1 MRVLLLLRGSAGCG
15 KSTWIEQNGL
25 KPYTLSADD
34 IRLLCQSP
42 IMQVDGTEGIS
53 QANDNVTWKT
63 LFNLLEVRMQ
73 KGEFTVIDA
82 TNSKTSE
89 MNRYKEMCGTYRY
102 RIFCVDFTDIP
113 IEEVK
118 RRNANR
124 DELKRVPDEVI
135 DKMYSR
141 FATQK
146 IPSGI
151 KVIKP
156 DELDTIWMKIFD
168 MSEYKRI
175 HHIGDIHGCNTALQ
189 KYLSDNGG
197 IKDDEM
203 YIFTGDYIDRGLEN
217 ADVIKFLISIM
228 NKKNVLMLE
237 GNHECYH
244 KDTEVLTK
252 DGWKLLKDIDI
263 NNDLVA
269 QFNMNN
275 NIIDF
280 AKPLEKIVNF
290 SNELILIEGF
300 DTKQIVTMNHDVV
313 YGNEKIKAKDFL
325 NKDKITQQKFILSG
339 YSNNN
344 PYDIDDNVLRLL
356 VWIISD
362 GTIVDNS
369 KYNINSI
376 KRRIQFKFSRK
387 DKIENLTKLLDEMK
401 IVYTIKPVGN
411 KREDRK
417 QPYLIR
423 IYGNIARFYCDKLLN
438 GVKHYPLFFKELNR
452 RQTLIVLEELLKTD
466 ATSKSEIKIDW
477 SCINKNDVDIIQEMC
492 IRNGIS
498 CTYKLRDNSCGFNK
512 NGQIYWVSIK
522 PYGVFTSNQIKIE
535 TINYNDNVYCLT
547 MPKGTLVTRI
557 DGKVAFSGNCHIW
570 KYAHGCQS
578 YSKEFELITKPQL
591 ENARIDKKDIR
602 QLYRKLGQCAYYK
615 YGNNTF
621 LVTHAGLSTLPK
633 NLSCVATD
641 QMIRG
646 VGNYNDF
653 EKVAETFLKTTSE
666 NVYQIHGHR
675 NTKGLPVQVNDR
687 VFNLEGKVEFG
698 GSLRCV
704 QVDKDGI
711 HTVEVENTVYK
722 TPEMKNEQT
731 VTSSSIADTLI
742 ALRSNKYIQ
751 EKRFGNISSFNFTN
765 KAFYNKVWDE
775 QTTKARGLYLDT
787 IKGKVAARAY
797 EKFFNINERPE
808 TKFDMLQYKLQFPVT
823 AYVKENGFLGIVSYN
838 EYEDD
843 LFIASKSTIDSQFA
857 QWLKEMLYEK
867 VSAKNIEKM
876 KEFIK
881 EHNVS
886 FVFECVDMKND
897 PHIIEY
903 PNSELFLLDIVQND
917 MNFSKYEYDAMVN
930 IANQF
935 GITPKEKAFEIATW
949 QEFFDWYYDILEE
962 DYEYNGRKIEGFVIE
977 DSIGYMTKLKLT
989 YYNFWKFMRSI
1000 SHEAIK
1006 KGYIQKTSALTTP
1019 TANEYYA
1026 WVRKLHDVEDKDSI
1040 PKDICTLRRLFYK
1053 DKIQNLN
1060 FER

>member
-42 IMQVDGTEGIS
+42 IMQVDGTEAIS
-53 QANDNVTWKT
+53 QANDSVTWKT
-63 LFNLLEVRMQ
+63 LFNLLEVRME

-89 MNRYKEMCGTYRY
+89 MNRYKEMCDTYRY

-124 DELKRVPDEVI
+124 EELKRVPDEVI

-141 FATQK
+141 FTTQK

-156 DELDTIWMKIFD
+156 DELDTIWMKMFD
-168 MSEYKRI
+168 MSDYKMV

-197 IKDDEM
+197 IKDDEF

-217 ADVIKFLISIM
+217 ADVVKFLISIM

-237 GNHECYH
+237 GNHERWLWLYA
-244 KDTEVLTK
+244 
-252 DGWKLLKDIDI
+252 
-263 NNDLVA
+263 NN
-269 QFNMNN
+269 
-275 NIIDF
+275 
-280 AKPLEKIVNF
+280 
-290 SNELILIEGF
+290 
-300 DTKQIVTMNHDVV
+300 
-313 YGNEKIKAKDFL
+313 
-325 NKDKITQQKFILSG
+325 
-339 YSNNN
+339 
-344 PYDIDDNVLRLL
+344 
-356 VWIISD
+356 
-362 GTIVDNS
+362 
-369 KYNINSI
+369 
-376 KRRIQFKFSRK
+376 
-387 DKIENLTKLLDEMK
+387 
-401 IVYTIKPVGN
+401 
-411 KREDRK
+411 
-417 QPYLIR
+417 
-423 IYGNIARFYCDKLLN
+423 
-438 GVKHYPLFFKELNR
+438 
-452 RQTLIVLEELLKTD
+452 
-466 ATSKSEIKIDW
+466 
-477 SCINKNDVDIIQEMC
+477 
-492 IRNGIS
+492 
-498 CTYKLRDNSCGFNK
+498 CT
-512 NGQIYWVSIK
+512 
-522 PYGVFTSNQIKIE
+522 
-535 TINYNDNVYCLT
+535 
-547 MPKGTLVTRI
+547 
-557 DGKVAFSGNCHIW
+557 GK
-570 KYAHGCQS
+570 
-578 YSKEFELITKPQL
+578 SKEFELITKPQL

-602 QLYRKLGQCAYYK
+602 QLYRRLGQCAYYR
-615 YGNNTF
+615 YGDNIY

-641 QMIRG
+641 QMIKG

-653 EKVAETFLKTTSE
+653 EKIAETFLKTTPE

-687 VFNLEGKVEFG
+687 VFNLEGRVEFG

-704 QVDKDGI
+704 QIDKDGI
-711 HTVEVENTVYK
+711 RTVETENTVYK
-722 TPEMKNEQT
+722 TPEMQSEQT
-731 VTSSSIADTLI
+731 VTNSSIADTII

-751 EKRFGNISSFNFTN
+751 EKKFGNISSFNFTN
-765 KAFYNKVWDE
+765 KAFYDKVWDE
-775 QTTKARGLYLDT
+775 QTTKARGLYIDT
-787 IKGKVAARAY
+787 MKGKVAARAY
-797 EKFFNINERPE
+797 DKFFNINERPE

-843 LFIASKSTIDSQFA
+843 LFVASKSTVDSQFA
-857 QWLKEMLYEK
+857 QWFKEMLYEK
-867 VSAKNIEKM
+867 VSSENIEQM

-897 PHIIEY
+897 PHIIDY

-917 MNFSKYEYDAMVN
+917 MNFAKYEYDAMVD

-949 QEFFDWYYDILEE
+949 QDFFDWYYDVLEE

-977 DSIGYMTKLKLT
+977 DSVGYMTKLKLA

-1000 SHEAIK
+1000 SHEAIRN
-1006 KGYIQKTSALTTP
+1006 GYIKKTSTLTTP
-1019 TANEYYA
+1019 IANEYYA
-1026 WVRKLHDVEDKDSI
+1026 WVRKLHDVEDRESV
-1040 PKDICTLRRLFYK
+1040 PKDICTLRNLFYK
-1053 DKIQNLN
+1053 D
-1060 FER
+1060 RA

>member
-1 MRVLLLLRGSAGCG
+1 MRILLLLRGSAGCG

-89 MNRYKEMCGTYRY
+89 MNRYKEMCNTYRY

-124 DELKRVPDEVI
+124 EVLKRVPEEAI

-156 DELDTIWMKIFD
+156 DELDTIWMKMFD
-168 MSEYKRI
+168 LSKYKKI

-197 IKDDEM
+197 LKDDEM

-217 ADVIKFLISIM
+217 ADVVKFLISIM

-237 GNHECYH
+237 GNHERWLWLYA
-244 KDTEVLTK
+244 
-252 DGWKLLKDIDI
+252 
-263 NNDLVA
+263 NDC
-269 QFNMNN
+269 
-275 NIIDF
+275 
-280 AKPLEKIVNF
+280 
-290 SNELILIEGF
+290 
-300 DTKQIVTMNHDVV
+300 
-313 YGNEKIKAKDFL
+313 
-325 NKDKITQQKFILSG
+325 
-339 YSNNN
+339 
-344 PYDIDDNVLRLL
+344 
-356 VWIISD
+356 
-362 GTIVDNS
+362 
-369 KYNINSI
+369 
-376 KRRIQFKFSRK
+376 
-387 DKIENLTKLLDEMK
+387 
-401 IVYTIKPVGN
+401 VG
-411 KREDRK
+411 K
-417 QPYLIR
+417 
-423 IYGNIARFYCDKLLN
+423 
-438 GVKHYPLFFKELNR
+438 
-452 RQTLIVLEELLKTD
+452 
-466 ATSKSEIKIDW
+466 
-477 SCINKNDVDIIQEMC
+477 
-492 IRNGIS
+492 
-498 CTYKLRDNSCGFNK
+498 
-512 NGQIYWVSIK
+512 
-522 PYGVFTSNQIKIE
+522 
-535 TINYNDNVYCLT
+535 
-547 MPKGTLVTRI
+547 
-557 DGKVAFSGNCHIW
+557 
-570 KYAHGCQS
+570 
-578 YSKEFELITKPQL
+578 SKEFELITRPQL
-591 ENARIDKKDIR
+591 EEAKIDKKDIR
-602 QLYRKLGQCAYYK
+602 QLYRKFGQCAYYK
-615 YGNNTF
+615 YGDNIY

-633 NLSCVATD
+633 NLSYVATD

-653 EKVAETFLKTTSE
+653 EKVAETFLVTTPD

-675 NTKGLPVQVNDR
+675 NTKRLPVQVNDR
-687 VFNLEGKVEFG
+687 VFNLEGRVEFG
-698 GSLRCV
+698 GDLRCV
-704 QVDKDGI
+704 QIDKDGI
-711 HTVEVENTVYK
+711 HIVEVENTVYK
-722 TPEMKNEQT
+722 TPEMQSEQT
-731 VTSSSIADTLI
+731 VTSSSVADTII
-742 ALRSNKYIQ
+742 ALRSNRYIQ
-751 EKRFGNISSFNFTN
+751 EKKFGNISSFNFTN
-765 KAFYNKVWDE
+765 KAFYDKVWDE

-787 IKGKVAARAY
+787 MKGKVAARAY
-797 EKFFNINERPE
+797 DKFFNVNERPE

-857 QWLKEMLYEK
+857 QWFREMLYEK
-867 VSAKNIEKM
+867 VSSENIQKM

-917 MNFSKYEYDAMVN
+917 MEFSKYEYDTMVD

-935 GITPKEKAFEIATW
+935 GLTPKEKAFEIATW

-977 DSIGYMTKLKLT
+977 DSVGYMTKLKLA

-1000 SHEAIK
+1000 SHETIRS
-1006 KGYIQKTSALTTP
+1006 GYIRKTSALTTP

-1026 WVRKLHDVEDKDSI
+1026 WVRKLHDVEDKESI
-1040 PKDICTLRRLFYK
+1040 PKDICTLRSLFYK
-1053 DKIQNLN
+1053 DKANI
-1060 FER
+1060 

>member
-42 IMQVDGTEGIS
+42 TMQVDGTVGIS

-63 LFNLLEVRMQ
+63 LFNLLEVRME

-89 MNRYKEMCGTYRY
+89 MNRYKEMCNTYRY

-124 DELKRVPDEVI
+124 EVLKRVPDEVI

-156 DELDTIWMKIFD
+156 DELDTIWMKMFD
-168 MSEYKRI
+168 MSEYKKI

-217 ADVIKFLISIM
+217 ADVVKFLISIM

-237 GNHECYH
+237 GNHERWLWLYA
-244 KDTEVLTK
+244 
-252 DGWKLLKDIDI
+252 
-263 NNDLVA
+263 NN
-269 QFNMNN
+269 
-275 NIIDF
+275 
-280 AKPLEKIVNF
+280 
-290 SNELILIEGF
+290 
-300 DTKQIVTMNHDVV
+300 
-313 YGNEKIKAKDFL
+313 
-325 NKDKITQQKFILSG
+325 
-339 YSNNN
+339 
-344 PYDIDDNVLRLL
+344 
-356 VWIISD
+356 
-362 GTIVDNS
+362 
-369 KYNINSI
+369 
-376 KRRIQFKFSRK
+376 
-387 DKIENLTKLLDEMK
+387 
-401 IVYTIKPVGN
+401 
-411 KREDRK
+411 
-417 QPYLIR
+417 
-423 IYGNIARFYCDKLLN
+423 
-438 GVKHYPLFFKELNR
+438 
-452 RQTLIVLEELLKTD
+452 
-466 ATSKSEIKIDW
+466 
-477 SCINKNDVDIIQEMC
+477 
-492 IRNGIS
+492 
-498 CTYKLRDNSCGFNK
+498 CT
-512 NGQIYWVSIK
+512 
-522 PYGVFTSNQIKIE
+522 
-535 TINYNDNVYCLT
+535 
-547 MPKGTLVTRI
+547 
-557 DGKVAFSGNCHIW
+557 GK
-570 KYAHGCQS
+570 
-578 YSKEFELITKPQL
+578 SKEFELITKPQL

-615 YGNNTF
+615 YGDNIY

-653 EKVAETFLKTTSE
+653 EKVAETFLATTPE

-675 NTKGLPVQVNDR
+675 NTKGLPVKVNDR
-687 VFNLEGKVEFG
+687 VFNLEGRVEFG

-704 QVDKDGI
+704 QIDKDGI
-711 HTVEVENTVYK
+711 YTVEVENTVYK
-722 TPEMKNEQT
+722 TPEMQSEQT
-731 VTSSSIADTLI
+731 VTNSSIADTII

-751 EKRFGNISSFNFTN
+751 EKKFGNISSFNFTN
-765 KAFYNKVWDE
+765 KAFYDKVWDE

-787 IKGKVAARAY
+787 MKGKVAARAY
-797 EKFFNINERPE
+797 DKFFNINERPE

-857 QWLKEMLYEK
+857 QWFKEMLYEK
-867 VSAKNIEKM
+867 ISTENIEKM

-917 MNFSKYEYDAMVN
+917 MNFTKYEYDTMVD

-949 QEFFDWYYDILEE
+949 QDFFDWYYDILEE

-977 DSIGYMTKLKLT
+977 DSVGYMTKLKLA

-1000 SHEAIK
+1000 SHEAIR

-1053 DKIQNLN
+1053 D
-1060 FER
+1060 RA

>member
-1 MRVLLLLRGSAGCG
+1 MRILLLLRGSAGCG

-89 MNRYKEMCGTYRY
+89 MNRYKEMCSTYRY

-124 DELKRVPDEVI
+124 EVIKRVPEEAI

-156 DELDTIWMKIFD
+156 DELDTIWTKMFD
-168 MSEYKRI
+168 MSKYNKI

-217 ADVIKFLISIM
+217 ADVLKFLISIM

-237 GNHECYH
+237 GNHERWLWLYA
-244 KDTEVLTK
+244 
-252 DGWKLLKDIDI
+252 
-263 NNDLVA
+263 NDC
-269 QFNMNN
+269 
-275 NIIDF
+275 
-280 AKPLEKIVNF
+280 
-290 SNELILIEGF
+290 
-300 DTKQIVTMNHDVV
+300 
-313 YGNEKIKAKDFL
+313 
-325 NKDKITQQKFILSG
+325 
-339 YSNNN
+339 
-344 PYDIDDNVLRLL
+344 
-356 VWIISD
+356 
-362 GTIVDNS
+362 
-369 KYNINSI
+369 
-376 KRRIQFKFSRK
+376 
-387 DKIENLTKLLDEMK
+387 
-401 IVYTIKPVGN
+401 VGN
-411 KREDRK
+411 
-417 QPYLIR
+417 
-423 IYGNIARFYCDKLLN
+423 
-438 GVKHYPLFFKELNR
+438 
-452 RQTLIVLEELLKTD
+452 
-466 ATSKSEIKIDW
+466 
-477 SCINKNDVDIIQEMC
+477 
-492 IRNGIS
+492 
-498 CTYKLRDNSCGFNK
+498 
-512 NGQIYWVSIK
+512 
-522 PYGVFTSNQIKIE
+522 
-535 TINYNDNVYCLT
+535 
-547 MPKGTLVTRI
+547 
-557 DGKVAFSGNCHIW
+557 
-570 KYAHGCQS
+570 
-578 YSKEFELITKPQL
+578 SKEFELITRPQL
-591 ENARIDKKDIR
+591 EEAKIDKKGIR
-602 QLYRKLGQCAYYK
+602 QLYRKFGQCAYYK
-615 YGNNTF
+615 YGDNIY

-633 NLSCVATD
+633 NLSYVATD
-641 QMIRG
+641 QMIKG
-646 VGNYNDF
+646 VGSYNDF
-653 EKVAETFLKTTSE
+653 EKIAATFLATTPD

-675 NTKGLPVQVNDR
+675 NTKRLPVKVNDR
-687 VFNLEGKVEFG
+687 VFNLEGRVEFG
-698 GSLRCV
+698 GTLRCV

-711 HTVEVENTVYK
+711 YTIEVENEVYR
-722 TPEMKNEQT
+722 TLEMQSEQT
-731 VTSSSIADTLI
+731 VTSSSVADTII
-742 ALRSNKYIQ
+742 ALRSSRYIQ
-751 EKRFGNISSFNFTN
+751 EKKFGNISSFNFTD
-765 KAFYNKVWDE
+765 KAFYDKVWDE

-787 IKGKVAARAY
+787 MKGKVVARAY
-797 EKFFNINERPE
+797 NKFFNVNERPE

-857 QWLKEMLYEK
+857 QWFREMLYDK
-867 VSAKNIEKM
+867 VSSENIEKM
-876 KEFIK
+876 KEYIK

-886 FVFECVDMKND
+886 FVFECVDRKND

-903 PNSELFLLDIVQND
+903 PKSELFLLDIVQND
-917 MNFSKYEYDAMVN
+917 MDFVKYEYDTMVDV
-930 IANQF
+930 ANQF
-935 GITPKEKAFEIATW
+935 GLTPKEKAFEIATW

-977 DSIGYMTKLKLT
+977 DSVGYMTKLKLA

-1000 SHEAIK
+1000 SREVIRN
-1006 KGYIQKTSALTTP
+1006 GYMRKTSALTTP
-1019 TANEYYA
+1019 TANEFYA
-1026 WVRKLHDVEDKDSI
+1026 WLRKLHNVQDKESI
-1040 PKDICTLRRLFYK
+1040 PKDICTLRSLFYK
-1053 DKIQNLN
+1053 DTANTN
-1060 FER
+1060 NAG